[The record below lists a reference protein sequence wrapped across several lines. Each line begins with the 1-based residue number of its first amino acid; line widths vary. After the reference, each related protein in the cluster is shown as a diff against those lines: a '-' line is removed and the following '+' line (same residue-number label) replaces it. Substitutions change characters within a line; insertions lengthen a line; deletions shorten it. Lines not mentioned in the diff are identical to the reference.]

1 METEIK
7 CVVCVTGKNN
17 VGGTLVLSQR
27 VVGSSA
33 APVSVVGTVAGLKA
47 GKHSIVVHEFGDI
60 SDDGAKTG
68 GVFSPKGHPVGM
80 LGAVEVAQG
89 DDQLP
94 VQLDVSVPIP
104 LLGHTSR
111 CPVSHSES
119 HVCTLQNSCHSCW
132 SRVGDWPSS
141 GGNRLGGDDCSLRR
155 YWNWKPKL
163 MRAAIR
169 DSHQRK
175 TEIRRRTRLFNARRD
190 QRPHPTT
197 WYSGMWSVLPR

>member
-94 VQLDVSVPIP
+94 VQLDVTPVTLVGPESVI
-104 LLGHTSR
+104 GRAVVVTDSAGTIVA
-111 CPVSHSES
+111 CGVIGIGS
-119 HVCTLQNSCHSCW
+119 
-132 SRVGDWPSS
+132 PS
-141 GGNRLGGDDCSLRR
+141 
-155 YWNWKPKL
+155 
-163 MRAAIR
+163 
-169 DSHQRK
+169 
-175 TEIRRRTRLFNARRD
+175 
-190 QRPHPTT
+190 
-197 WYSGMWSVLPR
+197 